1 MLTSAVLEGNL
12 PKPLSS
18 LEDLAAL
25 DLHRDLGERA
35 RGRACDYLGASGR
48 VEDRAVARARELA
61 TPVGHPAALVGADRR
76 VRHEVPALQVDQDGG
91 IARIPELEGAPR
103 RNLGLARD
111 SRLARLGTAAGRGL
125 RAATGVPA
133 SGVPASGTSAA
144 AVVAAPAGVPAT
156 RVSSSA
162 GAAGSSSAGDQ

>member
-76 VRHEVPALQVDQDGG
+76 VRYEVPALQVDQDGG

-111 SRLARLGTAAGRGL
+111 SRLARLATAAGRGL

-144 AVVAAPAGVPAT
+144 AEVPAT